1 METLTV
7 QPISLHAQRSAL
19 CHCTM
24 SLHYLNALFALYDYT
39 PCILSALSHCALCAV
54 CIAGP
59 SHQACKTVFRVPS
72 LEQCSSESRCEKH
85 SVCPHS
91 ASVLKQVTKRRKLS
105 SRRLA
110 PRAERRTVNGLSK
123 INSLILLTAFV
134 IRIFLLFYEM
144 QVLPGMSIAKI
155 Q

>member
-1 METLTV
+1 
-7 QPISLHAQRSAL
+7 
-19 CHCTM
+19 M

-39 PCILSALSHCALCAV
+39 PCILSALSHCALCT
-54 CIAGP
+54 AGP

-72 LEQCSSESRCEKH
+72 LEQFSSESRCEKH

-91 ASVLKQVTKRRKLS
+91 ASILKQVVKRRKLS

-110 PRAERRTVNGLSK
+110 PRAESRMVNGLSK

-134 IRIFLLFYEM
+134 IRILLLFYEM
-144 QVLPGMSIAKI
+144 QVLPGMSIVKI